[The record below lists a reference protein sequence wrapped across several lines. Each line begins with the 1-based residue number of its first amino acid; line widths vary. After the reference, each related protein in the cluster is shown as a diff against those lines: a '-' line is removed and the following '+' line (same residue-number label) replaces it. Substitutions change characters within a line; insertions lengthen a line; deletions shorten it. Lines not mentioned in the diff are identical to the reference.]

1 MIQNRRQAA
10 ANARRAA
17 ANRKNSGRRPTTAG
31 QTTAGMRSA
40 TGQGTTFRPPAGQ
53 FISATP
59 LTVRQKAAI
68 AVSTLTPF
76 L

>member
-10 ANARRAA
+10 KNARVAA
-17 ANRKNSGRRPTTAG
+17 ANRTNSGR
-31 QTTAGMRSA
+31 MRSA

-53 FISATP
+53 FISARP
-59 LTVRQKAAI
+59 LTTRQKAAV
-68 AVSTLTPF
+68 ATASLMPF